1 MKLQHHKH
9 DVLPKIEE
17 FVQYLRT
24 SDRII
29 FSAKFGDGKTY
40 FLKELTSGEYS
51 PKEYEFFT
59 VYPVNYSVATNED
72 IFEYIKRD
80 IILQMH
86 ERKELNN
93 LDLDAF
99 FEAVK
104 SFVDLSSV
112 VSFLLSFIPGGNM
125 YDSIFQRFLKAKET
139 YNEQKHV
146 ADNYLSKFKN
156 QRGGIYEED
165 GYTELIRETIKWIQE
180 DHGTDH
186 KAKKTVLI
194 FEDLDR
200 LDPQHLFRILNVL
213 SAHIDDTSNPDKVC
227 NKFGFDNIVLVMDY
241 ETTEHIFHHFY
252 GANANY
258 QGYMSKFLACEP
270 FRYSFRSYLEHDLI
284 SQLEINLSINELYP
298 HMDNLRNK
306 ISSLSMRD
314 ITRLCNF
321 DTQDRIKKEY
331 IEICGQEWGV
341 STSLPLFHLIIFM
354 IECGLSTSK
363 IIEDLSYKREYDYAE
378 YASLLFPLF
387 YMTQKPFYYFRDSQ
401 DYIYKVNFKKNQ
413 DGDLVEVNIS
423 RANSYRE
430 DSLVKIENQD
440 AATPLK
446 FILEGSFNH
455 YIDLSS
461 VMIDKKDF

>member
-1 MKLQHHKH
+1 MKLQHKRY
-9 DVLPKIEE
+9 DVSPKIEE
-17 FVQYLRT
+17 FVQYLDS

-29 FSAKFGDGKTY
+29 LSAKFGDGKTY
-40 FLKELTSGEYS
+40 FLKELTNNQILSE
-51 PKEYEFFT
+51 KYEFFT

-112 VSFLLSFIPGGNM
+112 ISFLLSFIPGGNI
-125 YDSIFQRFLKAKET
+125 YDNIFQRFIKAKET
-139 YNEQKHV
+139 YNEQKHI
-146 ADNYLSKFKN
+146 ADDYLSKFKN

-165 GYTELIRETIKWIQE
+165 GYTELIRETIKWIKE

-186 KAKKTVLI
+186 KAKKTILI

-252 GANANY
+252 GTEANY
-258 QGYMSKFLACEP
+258 PGYMSKFLACEP
-270 FRYSFRSYLEHDLI
+270 FRYSFRSYLEQDFIQQLTNTLSFPDLYPYMSNLPKKI
-284 SQLEINLSINELYP
+284 QSLSI
-298 HMDNLRNK
+298 
-306 ISSLSMRD
+306 RD

-321 DTQDRIKKEY
+321 DTTDRIKNDY
-331 IEICGQEWGV
+331 IEMCGQGWGV

-354 IECGLSTSK
+354 IECGLSIK
-363 IIEDLSYKREYDYAE
+363 EIIQDLSYKREYSDVE
-378 YASLLFPLF
+378 YASLLYPLF
-387 YMTQKPFYYFRDSQ
+387 YMMKNPFDYLRDSKNNIF
-401 DYIYKVNFKKNQ
+401 YFETEKNQ
-413 DGDLVEVNIS
+413 DGDLVKLKI
-423 RANSYRE
+423 NSTNSSRE
-430 DSLVKIENQD
+430 DHHLVETANLNALPYLNDFFKTTFNQ
-440 AATPLK
+440 
-446 FILEGSFNH
+446 
-455 YIDLSS
+455 YIDFSS
-461 VMIDKKDF
+461 AKSD

>member
-1 MKLQHHKH
+1 MKLQHDKY
-9 DVLPKIEE
+9 DVSPKIEE
-17 FVQYLRT
+17 FAQYLNS

-29 FSAKFGDGKTY
+29 LSAKFGDGKTY
-40 FLKELTSGEYS
+40 FLNELTKNESLAE
-51 PKEYEFFT
+51 KYEFFT

-72 IFEYIKRD
+72 VFEYIKRD

-86 ERKELNN
+86 ERNELNSI
-93 LDLDAF
+93 DIDAL

-112 VSFLLSFIPGGNM
+112 VSFLLSFIPGGDFYNKIL
-125 YDSIFQRFLKAKET
+125 DRFLAAKKT
-139 YNEQKHV
+139 YEEKKHL
-146 ADNYLSKFKN
+146 ADEYLKVFEK
-156 QRGGIYEED
+156 QRGGLYEKD
-165 GYTELIRETIKWIQE
+165 GYTELIRETVKWIQE
-180 DHGTDH
+180 DHGTNH

-194 FEDLDR
+194 IEDLDR

-241 ETTEHIFHHFY
+241 ETTEYIFHHFY

-270 FRYSFRSYLEHDLI
+270 FRYSFRSYLEQDLI
-284 SQLEINLSINELYP
+284 SQLKRNFSINEMYP
-298 HMDNLRNK
+298 YMINLQDK

-341 STSLPLFHLIIFM
+341 STSFPLFHLILFM
-354 IECGLSTSK
+354 IECGVSIDK
-363 IIEDLSYKREYDYAE
+363 IIKDLSYKREYDCSE

-387 YMTQKPFYYFRDSQ
+387 YMMKKPLYIFNGPLNDFYQVDSR
-401 DYIYKVNFKKNQ
+401 KNQ
-413 DGDLVEVNIS
+413 DGILVEIDVSRAYGTHVGSLVNI
-423 RANSYRE
+423 AE
-430 DSLVKIENQD
+430 QD
-440 AATPLK
+440 TITPLK
-446 FILEGSFNH
+446 SIFEGAFNH
-455 YIDLSS
+455 YIDFSS
-461 VMIDKKDF
+461 VKIDKI

>member
-1 MKLQHHKH
+1 MKLQHHKY
-9 DVLPKIEE
+9 DVSPKIEE
-17 FVQYLRT
+17 FVQYLDS

-29 FSAKFGDGKTY
+29 LSAKFGDGKTY
-40 FLKELTSGEYS
+40 FLKELTNNQILSE
-51 PKEYEFFT
+51 KYEFFT

-93 LDLDAF
+93 LDWDAF
-99 FEAVK
+99 FKAVK

-112 VSFLLSFIPGGNM
+112 ISFLLSFIPGGNI
-125 YDSIFQRFLKAKET
+125 YDNIFQRFIKAKET
-139 YNEQKHV
+139 YNEQKHI
-146 ADNYLSKFKN
+146 ADDYLSKFKN

-165 GYTELIRETIKWIQE
+165 GYTELIRETIKWIKE

-227 NKFGFDNIVLVMDY
+227 NKFGVDNIVLVMDY

-252 GANANY
+252 GAEANY
-258 QGYMSKFLACEP
+258 SGYMSKFIACEP
-270 FRYSFRSYLEHDLI
+270 FRYSFRSYLEQDFIQQLTNTLSIPDLYPYM
-284 SQLEINLSINELYP
+284 SNLSK
-298 HMDNLRNK
+298 K
-306 ISSLSMRD
+306 IPSLSIRD

-321 DTQDRIKKEY
+321 DTTCRIKNDY
-331 IEICGQEWGV
+331 IEMCGQGWGV

-354 IECGLSTSK
+354 IECGLSIK
-363 IIEDLSYKREYDYAE
+363 EIIQDLSYKREYSDVE
-378 YASLLFPLF
+378 YVSLLFPLF
-387 YMTQKPFYYFRDSQ
+387 YMMKKPFVYLRDSKNNIF
-401 DYIYKVNFKKNQ
+401 YFEPEKNQ
-413 DGDLVEVNIS
+413 DGDLIKLKMNPT
-423 RANSYRE
+423 NSYRE
-430 DSLVKIENQD
+430 DRLVETANLDASPYLTEFFKTTFNQ
-440 AATPLK
+440 
-446 FILEGSFNH
+446 

-461 VMIDKKDF
+461 AKRD